1 MKHMILSFKMKG
13 QFLDSMV
20 KFLNKILFAIRILNG
35 IIILANVKYKEWD
48 NEKDKEFHHNM
59 RKCLTVGK

>member
-1 MKHMILSFKMKG
+1 MILSFKMKG
-13 QFLDSMV
+13 QFFSSMV

-48 NEKDKEFHHNM
+48 KEKDKEYNM